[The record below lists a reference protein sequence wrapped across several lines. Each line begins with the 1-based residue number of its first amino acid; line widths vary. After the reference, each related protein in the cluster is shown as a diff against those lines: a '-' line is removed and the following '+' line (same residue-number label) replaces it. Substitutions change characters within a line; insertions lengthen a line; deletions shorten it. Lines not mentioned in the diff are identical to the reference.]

1 MRHDLTIKTG
11 SMAGRSDFRVLAPIK
26 KGFVPSLD
34 ATTYKTR
41 AKYVEAYERLT
52 GKPF

>member
-1 MRHDLTIKTG
+1 
-11 SMAGRSDFRVLAPIK
+11 MAGTSDFRVFAPIK

-41 AKYVEAYERLT
+41 VNYVLRTLNGGRAGTYES
-52 GKPF
+52 